1 MYVVKSDYFIS
12 LYIISIVLFVF
23 TFLLHNN
30 SYFALKFKVFLYCV
44 CLFVCLV
51 LVPGVQPV
59 AALLHN
65 NLTRT
70 G

>member
-1 MYVVKSDYFIS
+1 MFRIEKLFIFIPYLLKL
-12 LYIISIVLFVF
+12 LY
-23 TFLLHNN
+23 
-30 SYFALKFKVFLYCV
+30 SYFALKLKVFLYCV

-70 G
+70 S